1 MKTLLQLVR
10 CNTWSN
16 RCVFDLC
23 DTVAPALLRETDQGS
38 VGSIEETLK
47 HLIGVEDSYL
57 AMLRGEDLT
66 RGFASREA
74 YEAQELTWFRD
85 RSTDL
90 GEGYLALLADRDEA
104 WLSSPLRVP
113 WFDFPMTMRDGL
125 LQALS
130 HSAQHR
136 AQVLS
141 VLGAEGVPVPDVDYV
156 IMLRDAHRAVSR

>member
-10 CNTWSN
+10 YNTWSN

-38 VGSIEETLK
+38 IGSVEMTLK
-47 HLIGVEDSYL
+47 HLIGVEESYL

-66 RGFASREA
+66 KRSGSLEA
-74 YEAQELTWFRD
+74 YEAQNLAWFSGRATEL
-85 RSTDL
+85 
-90 GEGYLALLADRDEA
+90 GGGYLALVAGRDEA
-104 WLSSPLRVP
+104 WLSSPMQVP

-125 LQALS
+125 LQTLT

-136 AQVLS
+136 GQVLS
-141 VLGAEGVPVPDVDYV
+141 VLGAQGVAVPDVDYV
-156 IMLRDAHRAVSR
+156 FMLRDEQRAGSH